1 MSRFGS
7 KEEVLK
13 SIETL
18 FLQMQEGKMEAFEM
32 EELVELTRELHERAL
47 ILRYK
52 SYEEQVFGI
61 RPAAIAN
68 APDVQA
74 EAIAEEPALPVNHE
88 QPAFF
93 PAPEPVAAPESEAI
107 PVQEDEQPV
116 FDFAMFDEP
125 QPEPT
130 PEPVHVPPFPVMED
144 LAEVA
149 AETELNLVPEET
161 EPEPMVEEAPVV
173 APIPPVAPVH
183 NISEDIF
190 RNTQPTDNS
199 LVSQW
204 RSTKLDTLV
213 GAFGLNEKLQCIREL
228 FDSSSEAFNQAIQLL
243 DNQENLST
251 AKQVL
256 IGYVQQY
263 HWDLEGELAKEFVRK
278 IERRYA

>member
-13 SIETL
+13 SIEAL

-61 RPAAIAN
+61 RPAITITSEPA
-68 APDVQA
+68 VEM

-93 PAPEPVAAPESEAI
+93 PTPEPVATPEPEVI

-125 QPEPT
+125 EPA

-183 NISEDIF
+183 TSEDIF
-190 RNTQPTDNS
+190 RNTQPADNS

-204 RSTKLDTLV
+204 RLTKLDTLV
-213 GAFGLNEKLQCIREL
+213 GSFGLNEKLQCIREL
-228 FDSSSEAFNQAIQLL
+228 FDSSSDAFNQAIQVL
-243 DNQENLST
+243 DNQENLSA

-263 HWDLEGELAKEFVRK
+263 HWDLEGELAKEFIRK